1 MMTNKW
7 WLPIRLGIPLAV
19 LAGLAV
25 CWPMRDD
32 LLFLNYYHL
41 YYTAGKLIAGSIDR
55 ATALIVPTLLLFL
68 FLGMLFRRFRWPARV
83 AMIIAVVA
91 LYAAIAHLTHFD
103 APALQAIDQM
113 SSSIPTSS
121 LAVGLLGGCGFLF
134 LLVLA
139 SRAIWRARVFRAMQ
153 RPVRGTVMVSGL
165 LLSLV
170 FLFINLALGV
180 LYLRNAIGL
189 HRQPNVIYIMVDTLR
204 ADHLGC
210 YGYRRN
216 TSPNIDHF
224 AGEGTLFSRTISQA
238 PFTPW
243 SVYSFMSSHYPD
255 IPSVTQKS
263 VPHYFRYPLLTDY
276 LRERGYTTHAVIS
289 NDMVKMVTHFPE
301 SFDRYDD
308 AMAADM
314 EGSSSPG
321 VTTAALRELDA
332 MRTGKHFLFLLY
344 FDPHLPYIK
353 HPGFNFDQETGKP
366 RPRQL
371 TLAVNH
377 TAACPELTR
386 HAADLTNGYDGEIA
400 FTDQYVGKLI
410 DALKTRGLY
419 DHSLIVFLSDHG
431 EELMEHGH
439 SGHMT
444 TLYEEVLSVPLIIKF
459 PQQRQGTVVGG
470 TFQLL
475 DLAPSVLGV
484 LNAGNPAYLLSGRD
498 MQVRSLQTVPNR
510 AIHSSTMNDARS
522 VRDNDYSFIHPSLR
536 EQDELYRLR
545 DDPWEQHNLR
555 TRQPRL
561 TQQWRRTLAARYLLS
576 PLRGLLRPYPAMEQN
591 PTNAVPLE
599 KLRSLGYAQ

>member
-1 MMTNKW
+1 MMMNKW

-19 LAGLAV
+19 LTGLAC
-25 CWPMRDD
+25 CWPIRAD
-32 LLFLNYYHL
+32 LLFYNYYHL
-41 YYTAGKLIAGSIDR
+41 YFTAGKLVVGSIDR
-55 ATALIVPTLLLFL
+55 ATAFIVPTLLLFL
-68 FLGMLFRRFRWPARV
+68 FIGLLFRRFRWPARI
-83 AMIIAVVA
+83 AMIVAVVA
-91 LYAAIAHLTHFD
+91 LYAAIAHLGRYD
-103 APALQAIDQM
+103 APALQALDNL
-113 SSSIPTSS
+113 SSTMPTSS
-121 LAVGLLGGCGFLF
+121 LIVGLLGGCGLLF

-139 SRAIWRARVFRAMQ
+139 LRAIWRVRALQ
-153 RPVRGTVMVSGL
+153 RSVRGVGMASGM

-170 FLFINLALGV
+170 FLFVNLATGM
-180 LYLRNAIGL
+180 LYLRNVIGL

-204 ADHLGC
+204 ADHMGC

-216 TSPNIDHF
+216 TSPNIDSF
-224 AGEGTLFSRTISQA
+224 AGESTLFSRTISQA

-263 VPHYFRYPLLTDY
+263 VPHYFQYPLLTDY

-289 NDMVKMVTHFPE
+289 NDMVKMVTRFPE

-321 VTTAALRELDA
+321 VTAAALRELDT

-353 HPGFNFDQETGKP
+353 HPGFTFDQETGKP

-371 TLAVNH
+371 SQAVNH
-377 TAACPELTR
+377 TAVCPEFTR
-386 HAADLTNGYDGEIA
+386 RATDLTNGYDGEIA

-410 DALKTRGLY
+410 DALKARGLY

-439 SGHMT
+439 SGHMN

-475 DLAPSVLGV
+475 DLAPSVLGI
-484 LNAGNPAYLLSGRD
+484 LDAGNPAYLLSGRD
-498 MQVRSLQTVPNR
+498 MQVHNLQTVPNR
-510 AIHSSTMNDARS
+510 AINSSTINDARS

-536 EQDELYRLR
+536 EPEELYRLR
-545 DDPWEQHNLR
+545 DDPWEQHNMR
-555 TRQPRL
+555 TRLPRL
-561 TQQWRRTLAARYLLS
+561 TQQWRRTLAARYLQS

-591 PTNAVPLE
+591 PANAVPLD